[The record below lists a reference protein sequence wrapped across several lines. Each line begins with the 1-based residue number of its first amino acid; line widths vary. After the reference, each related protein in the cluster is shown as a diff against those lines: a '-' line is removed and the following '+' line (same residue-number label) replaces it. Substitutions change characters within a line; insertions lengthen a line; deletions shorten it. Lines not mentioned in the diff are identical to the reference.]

1 MRLVATKLTTGN
13 AMQALVR
20 NTALLDTSVTARAAL
35 SAGIERIF
43 NGLPK
48 GRGWASFPFNTLT
61 LSSRYQP
68 IFRVESQTCIGYEG
82 LVTGTNLSGNNL
94 SPETIFALS
103 ANHDEELFLDW
114 LCRALHMRNFI
125 NYGEA
130 RGSLFIN
137 ACPDAAVEDP
147 HHPDVFSRMMAFYG
161 VNPRDIVIE
170 ILETGVRDEAQLM
183 DAADLYRSIG
193 CRVAI
198 DDFGVGYSNFDRLWR
213 LRPDIVK
220 LDRSLIRHAARESYA
235 RTVLANTLH
244 MIKECGA
251 EVVVEGVE
259 ERLEAQLAHDLG
271 ADYVQGFYFARPGQV
286 DMPTKLTQSM
296 FSVLREN
303 EPVSGFGNRTG
314 SFAKLHI

>member
-1 MRLVATKLTTGN
+1 
-13 AMQALVR
+13 MQALVR
-20 NTALLDTSVTARAAL
+20 NTALLETSVTARAAL
-35 SAGIERIF
+35 TAGIERIF

-68 IFRVESQTCIGYEG
+68 IFKVDTQTCIGYEG
-82 LVTGTNLSGNNL
+82 LVTGTNLSGHNL

-130 RGSLFIN
+130 RGSLFLN
-137 ACPDAAVEDP
+137 ACPEAAVEDP
-147 HHPDVFSRMMAFYG
+147 HHPTVFSQMMSFYG
-161 VNPRDIVIE
+161 VNPRNIVIE
-170 ILETGVRDEAQLM
+170 ILETGVRDEMQLT
-183 DAADLYRSIG
+183 DAANLYRDLG

-213 LRPDIVK
+213 LRPDVVK
-220 LDRSLIRHAARESYA
+220 LDRSLIQHAARESYA
-235 RTVLANTLH
+235 RTVLGNTVR

-259 ERLEAQLAHDLG
+259 ERAEAQLASDVG
-271 ADYVQGFYFARPGQV
+271 ADYVQGFYFARPGQA

-296 FSVLREN
+296 FSVLRERDTLI
-303 EPVSGFGNRTG
+303 GTRTG
-314 SFAKLHI
+314 SFAKLHM

>member
-1 MRLVATKLTTGN
+1 
-13 AMQALVR
+13 MQALVR
-20 NTALLDTSVTARAAL
+20 NTALPEASVTARAAL
-35 SAGIERIF
+35 TVGIERIF

-68 IFRVESQTCIGYEG
+68 IFKVDTQTCIGYEG
-82 LVTGTNLSGNNL
+82 LVTGTNLSGHNL

-103 ANHDEELFLDW
+103 ASQDEELFLDW

-125 NYGEA
+125 NYGET
-130 RGSLFIN
+130 RGSLFLN
-137 ACPDAAVEDP
+137 ACPEAAVEDP
-147 HHPDVFSRMMAFYG
+147 HHPTVFSQMMSFYG
-161 VNPRDIVIE
+161 INPRDIVIE
-170 ILETGVRDEAQLM
+170 ILETGVRDEMQLT
-183 DAADLYRSIG
+183 DAANLYRDLG

-213 LRPDIVK
+213 LRPDVVK
-220 LDRSLIRHAARESYA
+220 LDRSLIQHAAHESYA
-235 RTVLANTLH
+235 RTVLGNTVR

-259 ERLEAQLAHDLG
+259 ERAEAQLASDVG
-271 ADYVQGFYFARPGQV
+271 ADYVQGFYFARPGQA

-296 FSVLREN
+296 FSVLRERDALI
-303 EPVSGFGNRTG
+303 GTRTG
-314 SFAKLHI
+314 TFTKLHM